1 MGFDNPPRPWAELE
15 KLLSWRGTG
24 QGTGT
29 GRGTGTGQ
37 GTGTEQ
43 GTGTGRGTGTEQG
56 TGTAEEAGTAKHYGV
71 APGTVQRVMRKLAE
85 DGLVR
90 VVVRWGTF
98 KT

>member
-24 QGTGT
+24 
-29 GRGTGTGQ
+29 
-37 GTGTEQ
+37 Q